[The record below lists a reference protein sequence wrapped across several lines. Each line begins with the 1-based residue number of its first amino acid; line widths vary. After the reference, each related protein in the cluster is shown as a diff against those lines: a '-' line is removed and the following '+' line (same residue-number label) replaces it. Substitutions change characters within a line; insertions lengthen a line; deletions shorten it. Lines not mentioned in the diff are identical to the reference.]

1 MPRAI
6 QHRTILNVP
15 ELDLVLS
22 PGVEVPVT
30 PKQAAALQKLGVT
43 ILPDPKPTQP
53 QED

>member
-6 QHRTILNVP
+6 QYDSILNVP
-15 ELDLVLS
+15 ELDLVLA

-30 PKQAAALQKLGVT
+30 PKQAAALQKLGAT
-43 ILPDPKPTQP
+43 ILPDPKPNQP